1 MPYVA
6 KKIEEGVRE
15 RRQTTRETLEMM
27 VYIDRATVNYHGS
40 ANVDTYVM
48 NMLNIV
54 RRFGK
59 IKTHTIPQL

>member
-15 RRQTTRETLEMM
+15 RRQTTKETLEMM
-27 VYIDRATVNYHGS
+27 VYIDRATVNHHGS
-40 ANVDTYVM
+40 ANVETYVM

-59 IKTHTIPQL
+59 I